1 MYNEPKANDA
11 LTRDNQ
17 NANNQSVEKAK
28 KHNKSE
34 TSTHSHQEEETEK
47 GCKDEREGSPVP
59 IFLLLRFR
67 IVRMFPSSVGFC
79 SQVRWE
85 NVVQ

>member
-1 MYNEPKANDA
+1 MYNEPKANGA

-17 NANNQSVEKAK
+17 NANNQSIEKAK

-34 TSTHSHQEEETEK
+34 TSTHSHQEEEIEK
-47 GCKDEREGSPVP
+47 GCEDEREGYPVP
-59 IFLLLRFR
+59 IFLPLRFR

-79 SQVRWE
+79 SQVSAL
-85 NVVQ
+85 